1 MKDRIPS
8 AEMPRERLLRE
19 GSQALSLVELLAI
32 LLRTGNAKQNV
43 IDLSETVLSE
53 FGGLD
58 GLFRASLCELLR
70 IPGIKN
76 AKACSLV
83 AAMELARRASLREAG
98 DGEIVS
104 CDDRVAHWSSL
115 LAHEEREFVVFLSLD
130 RKGAVIDE
138 KRISYGGLDG
148 AFVDVQYLLR
158 RAVRLDAKSVVL
170 LHNHPDGSLHPSAE
184 DRILTRHVRERLM
197 LLSIGL
203 QGHYIVAKGRS
214 ALIPS
219 DCES

>member
-1 MKDRIPS
+1 MKDRLPS

-43 IDLSETVLSE
+43 IELSETVLSE
-53 FGGLD
+53 FGGLG

-83 AAMELARRASLREAG
+83 AALELARRASLQEAG
-98 DGEIVS
+98 AEFVS
-104 CDDRVAHWSSL
+104 CGDRVTHWSSL

>member
-1 MKDRIPS
+1 MKDRLPS

-43 IDLSETVLSE
+43 IELSETVLSE

-83 AAMELARRASLREAG
+83 AALELARRASLQEG
-98 DGEIVS
+98 GGEVVS
-104 CDDRVAHWSSL
+104 CGERVAHWSSL

>member
-1 MKDRIPS
+1 
-8 AEMPRERLLRE
+8 MPRERLLRE
-19 GSQALSLVELLAI
+19 GPQALSLVELLAI
-32 LLRTGNAKQNV
+32 LLRTGNSKQNV
-43 IDLSETVLSE
+43 LELSEELLSE
-53 FGGLD
+53 FGGLG
-58 GLFRASLCELLR
+58 GLYRATLGELHL

-83 AAMELARRASLREAG
+83 AAMELARRVTVEC
-98 DGEIVS
+98 GEEKAPGFAERIA
-104 CDDRVAHWSSL
+104 CWSTL
-115 LAHEEREFVVFLSLD
+115 LAHEEREFVIFLSLD
-130 RKGAVIDE
+130 SKGIVIDE

-170 LHNHPDGSLHPSAE
+170 LHNHPDGSLLPSVE
-184 DRILTRHVRERLM
+184 DRVLTRHVKDRLSV
-197 LLSIGL
+197 LSIGL

-214 ALIPS
+214 VAIPP